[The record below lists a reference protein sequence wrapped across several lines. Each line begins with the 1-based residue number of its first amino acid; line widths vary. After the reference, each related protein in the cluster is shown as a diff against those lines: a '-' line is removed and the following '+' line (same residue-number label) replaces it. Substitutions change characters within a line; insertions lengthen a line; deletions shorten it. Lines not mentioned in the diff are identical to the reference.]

1 MRLQLVKSG
10 STLSI
15 YAVVLDNGT
24 CPAEDFL
31 ELLRQRDKAS
41 LESLVNLLTRHA
53 EHGPIRNE
61 KKSRAIK
68 GKENLWE
75 FKTRQGD
82 RIPFFYLA
90 GGKTV
95 LTHGFHKGAPARTEY
110 RKAEAIRDRYLQGG

>member
-1 MRLQLVKSG
+1 MRLRLVQNG

-15 YAVVLDNGT
+15 YAVVLDNGA
-24 CPAEDFL
+24 CPAEDYL
-31 ELLRQRDKAS
+31 ERVRQRDRAS
-41 LESLVNLLTRHA
+41 HKSLVNLLTRHA
-53 EHGPIRNE
+53 EHGPMRNE

>member
-1 MRLQLVKSG
+1 MRLRLVKGG

-24 CPAEDFL
+24 CPAADFL
-31 ELLRQRDKAS
+31 ESLRQRDKAS
-41 LESLVNLLTRHA
+41 HGSLVNLLARHA

-68 GKENLWE
+68 GKVNLWE

-82 RIPFFYLA
+82 RMVFFYLA
-90 GGKTV
+90 GRKTV
-95 LTHGFHKGAPARTEY
+95 LTHGFHKGAPAKTEY
-110 RKAEAIRDRYLQGG
+110 RRAEAIRDRYLQGG

>member
-41 LESLVNLLTRHA
+41 LRSLVNLLARHA

-61 KKSRAIK
+61 RKSRAIK
-68 GKENLWE
+68 GKDNLWE